1 MKPLSGFKK
10 KGRIPLSAVGLLLL
24 LYFFFIIR
32 FHFRYELQIQT
43 YTPLNI
49 AIIISGFLT
58 LFIVART
65 ADIMTGQTR
74 LLKGAANSVLIVL
87 YLTLSIYHMRSH
99 IILDYAVT
107 ADNASLAFHKESLKL
122 ISRIPER
129 GDYILAGAILAAMI
143 LLQWKW
149 RVLTTPQ
156 ESSRPRLK
164 LLLMLSGYLLC
175 LHFLPYTYDEITSFA
190 QSAYRYYFTPPLQ
203 FQVPDPGERYP
214 YVRKIANEK
223 RKDPPHVFIIMVES
237 FNANF
242 VNSKTPEGSQYTPFF
257 NTLTREGLYFD
268 NFWGNSMQTAK
279 GQLSELCSVI
289 PLTRQKVFTRY
300 PDLDLHCLPQI
311 MEENGYETFYFQ
323 GYPDLTFDNTG
334 AFMEK
339 NGFMHVNAM
348 DESFVSE
355 DERRRYQ
362 GDWGVQDDILYRK
375 TFRYMD
381 EISKTR
387 LTQDKKPK
395 YFVVIATITNHMR
408 FNEVPESQRYLY
420 PKQKTRKQYY
430 ANSLRVTDE
439 YLKAFFEELRKRD
452 YLKNSVVIITGDH
465 GFPVGEHGYY
475 DSESGFY
482 NEYFK
487 TPLLILGKG
496 ISSSVV
502 HEPHSQLDIAPTVL
516 ELAGISAVVH
526 FKGESVFS
534 KAPSSIPIVQPYAGN
549 SLGVI
554 SYPYKYIYNRRF
566 QQEYLFDLVND
577 PLEKRNIIATIYS
590 KPLYGSFHRGVGEI
604 LLNDRLIKENRIWK
618 NGN

>member
-223 RKDPPHVFIIMVES
+223 RKDPP
-237 FNANF
+237 
-242 VNSKTPEGSQYTPFF
+242 TY
-257 NTLTREGLYFD
+257 L
-268 NFWGNSMQTAK
+268 
-279 GQLSELCSVI
+279 LSWLN
-289 PLTRQKVFTRY
+289 PLTPTLSIAK
-300 PDLDLHCLPQI
+300 PLK
-311 MEENGYETFYFQ
+311 EA
-323 GYPDLTFDNTG
+323 NT
-334 AFMEK
+334 
-339 NGFMHVNAM
+339 H
-348 DESFVSE
+348 
-355 DERRRYQ
+355 
-362 GDWGVQDDILYRK
+362 
-375 TFRYMD
+375 
-381 EISKTR
+381 
-387 LTQDKKPK
+387 
-395 YFVVIATITNHMR
+395 H
-408 FNEVPESQRYLY
+408 
-420 PKQKTRKQYY
+420 
-430 ANSLRVTDE
+430 
-439 YLKAFFEELRKRD
+439 
-452 YLKNSVVIITGDH
+452 
-465 GFPVGEHGYY
+465 
-475 DSESGFY
+475 
-482 NEYFK
+482 
-487 TPLLILGKG
+487 
-496 ISSSVV
+496 
-502 HEPHSQLDIAPTVL
+502 
-516 ELAGISAVVH
+516 
-526 FKGESVFS
+526 
-534 KAPSSIPIVQPYAGN
+534 SSI
-549 SLGVI
+549 
-554 SYPYKYIYNRRF
+554 R
-566 QQEYLFDLVND
+566 
-577 PLEKRNIIATIYS
+577 
-590 KPLYGSFHRGVGEI
+590 
-604 LLNDRLIKENRIWK
+604 
-618 NGN
+618 